1 MLKKQLQLVLFKY
14 FYKKMKQLS
23 ITSKGIKSSNLDIN
37 KTSQYHINKFST
49 NTLLLYKI
57 NSSFKLGL

>member
-1 MLKKQLQLVLFKY
+1 
-14 FYKKMKQLS
+14 MKQLS